1 MRRFLLS
8 GFVLLIFLFWACAP
22 KEAKIE
28 ILSFSVADSIKIHD
42 PDGDPTNSWL
52 GGSDTVITWDSTLF
66 SIKVKYE
73 GPAVGYLDEIIWVL
87 KSPSGEQIKTYEAIL
102 YPPIPMEDGQIR
114 DLKFYISFDNKS
126 AYRIDSLY
134 DDTLNYFGIGRV
146 TFYITGTTY
155 AQYIRSDNISF
166 DLKFIP

>member
-1 MRRFLLS
+1 MRRLL
-8 GFVLLIFLFWACAP
+8 GAGVIIFLFVACAP

-28 ILSFSVADSIKIHD
+28 ILSFSVADSIRVHD
-42 PDGDPTNSWL
+42 PDGDPTNSWF
-52 GGSDTVITWDSTLF
+52 GWSDTVITWDSTLL

-87 KSPSGEQIKTYEAIL
+87 KSPSDETIKTYEAIV

-114 DLKFYISFDNKS
+114 DLKFYISFDNLS

-155 AQYIRSDNISF
+155 EQYIRSDNISF
-166 DLKFIP
+166 DLRFVP